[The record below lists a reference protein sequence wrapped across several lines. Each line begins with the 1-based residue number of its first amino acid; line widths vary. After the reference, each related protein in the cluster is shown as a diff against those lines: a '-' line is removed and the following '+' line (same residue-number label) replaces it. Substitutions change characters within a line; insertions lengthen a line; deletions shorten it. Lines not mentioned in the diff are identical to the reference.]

1 MWPSWLLLVTLLI
14 CRMCGRGGRNFIK
27 IFHQASS
34 ESLLMLLL
42 LLLLLLLLSLCLNL
56 VFFLN
61 CHMCSTFYQDFVHH
75 ASSAGCEWGKSVRSN
90 FLPFFRPLCLN
101 LPTFHICG
109 STKFRSILP
118 EDGGDL
124 KTSSPPDR
132 KRLLSHSTHGE
143 LLSLWNVSAFT
154 LGCRIFTWQC
164 AVFILVFVYAAVQ
177 EHFFLACVPM
187 SKKLV
192 LV

>member
-1 MWPSWLLLVTLLI
+1 
-14 CRMCGRGGRNFIK
+14 
-27 IFHQASS
+27 
-34 ESLLMLLL
+34 
-42 LLLLLLLLSLCLNL
+42 
-56 VFFLN
+56 
-61 CHMCSTFYQDFVHH
+61 MCSTFYQDFVHH

-109 STKFRSILP
+109 SAKFPSILP

-154 LGCRIFTWQC
+154 LGCCISTWQC

-192 LV
+192 FYPRAVQGGIFTCMCASGSGYQ